1 MNVLN
6 LISESSPA
14 AASIHLVHRNIAQ
27 QLGERGVS
35 VDNVLVCGKAIEGL
49 EVCLG
54 HEFDTLRRPRK
65 HPLRYRRL
73 LSELLSVVRDG
84 AYDAVI
90 VDGLLSANAVLSL
103 GHKIPQHCLRVMV
116 VHGRVKIGK
125 RKLPALD
132 KVVKKGFPDNWKIV
146 AVSQDSASYLAP
158 QLVEADSNLSVIENC
173 LDGRELTDG
182 LLPREVA
189 AKALGVLEDAIV
201 LGAIGRLS
209 PEKNYSSVIKAFA
222 AIDTSAQL
230 LFIGD
235 GKERASLEALAQK
248 LDLASR
254 VVFAGA
260 IDGASRYLQV
270 FDGFIMSSLTEGSPV
285 AMIEAMLAG
294 KPVIGSDIAPVAGV
308 LPANYPYTFQAGNED
323 SLAACLRTFLDSS
336 SEWTSQGREL
346 AELAGTRFSPER
358 FGDDY
363 YDLLQGSVQ

>member
-1 MNVLN
+1 MHVLN

-35 VDNVLVCGKAIEGL
+35 VDNALVCGKGIEGVG
-49 EVCLG
+49 VCLG

-73 LSELLSVVRDG
+73 LRELLSVVRDG
-84 AYDAVI
+84 NYYAVI
-90 VDGLLSANAVLSL
+90 VDGLLSANALL
-103 GHKIPQHCLRVMV
+103 ALDDKIPQHCLRVMV
-116 VHGRVKIGK
+116 VHGRVNIGK

-132 KVVKKGFPDNWKIV
+132 KVVERGFPDNWKIV
-146 AVSQDSASYLAP
+146 TVSQDSASYLAP
-158 QLVEADSNLSVIENC
+158 QLIETDRNLNVIENC
-173 LDGRELTDG
+173 LGGHELTSG
-182 LLPREVA
+182 LLPREDA
-189 AKALGVLEDAIV
+189 AKALGVAAGGIV

-209 PEKNYSSVIKAFA
+209 PEKNYASVIKAFA

-235 GKERASLEALAQK
+235 GKERVALEALAQK
-248 LDLASR
+248 LGLASR

-260 IDGASRYLQV
+260 IDGASRYLKV

-294 KPVIGSDIAPVAGV
+294 RPVIGSDIAPVAGV
-308 LPANYPYTFQAGNED
+308 LPANYPYTFQTGNDD
-323 SLAACLRTFLDSS
+323 SLAECLSKFLDSS
-336 SEWTSQGREL
+336 SEWASQGREL

-358 FGDDY
+358 FGDAY
-363 YDLLQGSVQ
+363 YALLQRGVQ